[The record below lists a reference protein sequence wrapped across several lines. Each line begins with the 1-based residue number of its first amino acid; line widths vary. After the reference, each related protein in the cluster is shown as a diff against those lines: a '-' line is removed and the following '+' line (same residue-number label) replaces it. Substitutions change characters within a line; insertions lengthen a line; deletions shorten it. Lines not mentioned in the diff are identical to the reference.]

1 MEKNLN
7 SNPNEEPSLQRCTDP
22 GKNEGGHSLNLTIYD
37 RHRKYT
43 IVKYKSEYQLQ
54 RSGDPLFSSES
65 KEKIQEIFKDM
76 IRNNGG
82 FLTVASK

>member
-7 SNPNEEPSLQRCTDP
+7 SNPNEEPSSPRCIEP
-22 GKNEGGHSLNLTIYD
+22 GKSKRDHSLNLTIYD
-37 RHRKYT
+37 RHRKYS

-54 RSGDPLFSSES
+54 RSGDALFSSDS
-65 KEKIQEIFKDM
+65 KEKIENIFKDM

-82 FLTVASK
+82 FLTVSSK